1 MLMKTLFLILFSAAC
16 VCAFAQEKTS
26 KSILLDQLKTTHN
39 VKNWFVPVNVA
50 VEGLT
55 AEQAA
60 WKDKG
65 GHSVGELTYHLLFWN
80 ERQLKNFKG
89 EKNEKFSGNNEETFE
104 KFDQKQW
111 TDIVTRLDQV
121 LTDIEKWL
129 EAASEEQ
136 VAKHA
141 ATIANVSAHNA
152 YHTGQIVS
160 VRKAQASWNAEKGV
174 K

>member
-1 MLMKTLFLILFSAAC
+1 MKKLLTLLFVGALLSAN
-16 VCAFAQEKTS
+16 AQQTNTKT
-26 KSILLDQLKTTHN
+26 ILLEQLKNTHN

-50 VEGLT
+50 VEGMT

-65 GHSVGELTYHLLFWN
+65 GHSVGQLTYHLWFWN
-80 ERQLKNFKG
+80 ERQLKDFKG
-89 EKNEKFSGNNEETFE
+89 EKNAAFSGNNEETFD

-111 TDIVTRLDQV
+111 SDIVKKVDQV
-121 LTDIEKWL
+121 LTDIEKWV
-129 EAASEEQ
+129 ESATDEQ
-136 VAKHA
+136 LKKHA
-141 ATIANVSAHNA
+141 STIANISTHNA

-160 VRKAQASWNAEKGV
+160 VRKAQGSWDAEKGV